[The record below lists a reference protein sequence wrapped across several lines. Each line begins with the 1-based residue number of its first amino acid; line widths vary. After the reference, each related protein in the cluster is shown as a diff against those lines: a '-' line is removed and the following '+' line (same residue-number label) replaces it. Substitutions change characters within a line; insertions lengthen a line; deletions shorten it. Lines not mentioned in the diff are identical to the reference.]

1 MGWKDTARKAERKVF
16 GKGGAKRRY
25 GIGKGKGGFKL
36 LKLAQ
41 DLEMVKNRLNVEKK
55 HKDVDVITYT
65 LGQVNQ
71 NSDGVFQVDVTP
83 SISQGT
89 DSDERVGNSLKL
101 TGMSLPIQFAQQVNT
116 LGDRKVR
123 ISLLRVRSADVGS

>member
-36 LKLAQ
+36 MKLAQ

-55 HKDVDVITYT
+55 HKDVDVATGSA
-65 LGQVNQ
+65 GQVYENAE
-71 NSDGVFQVDVTP
+71 GAAIWDVTP
-83 SISQGT
+83 NISQGT

-101 TGMSLPIQFAQQVNT
+101 TGMSFPIQFA
-116 LGDRKVR
+116 
-123 ISLLRVRSADVGS
+123 